1 MDLELIEE
9 KTFKGIDFTRETF
22 EIAQYELCTF
32 VNCNFHRG
40 SFSEARFEDCVF
52 EACDLSLSS
61 LSGTYFQ
68 EVHFKDCKLLGLH
81 FDTCNPF
88 LFKVSFER
96 CDLQAAVFQGMDLK
110 NTTFLASDLSEADFT
125 EAVLTASQFSGTK
138 LLNST
143 FYACDLRKVDF
154 STANDLQIDPERN
167 QLEGACFSPSNVEG
181 LLSKYKIRLKV

>member
-52 EACDLSLSS
+52 EACDLSLLS
-61 LSGTYFQ
+61 LSGTYLQ
-68 EVHFKDCKLLGLH
+68 EVLFKDCKLVGLH

-88 LFKVSFER
+88 LFKVSFEH

-110 NTTFLASDLSEADFT
+110 NTTFLTSDLSEADFT
-125 EAVLTASQFSGTK
+125 EALLTTSQFSGSN
-138 LLNST
+138 LLNT
-143 FYACDLRKVDF
+143 IFHDCDLCKVDF
-154 STANDLQIDPERN
+154 STASNLLIDPERN
-167 QLEGACFSPSNVEG
+167 QLEGACFSPSNIEG
-181 LLSKYKIRLKV
+181 LLSKYKIRLKI